1 MNNHLSPEEFVDA
14 IEGALASSRLAHLEQ
29 CEACRQEAA
38 SLGTLARQVDA
49 ATEVPEPSPLFW
61 DHLSR
66 RINEATASDVT
77 PPSGWWRAAWR
88 PMLAGGAM
96 IATAALV
103 VMMRGPLVPGPQPT
117 PALAPSPVSVT
128 SANTP
133 DEPVEEGDAA
143 WDLVVAMAS
152 ELPHEAVHNV
162 LPSGPDTA
170 VLGESMTARERQE
183 FVRLLKQ
190 EMGGLE

>member
-77 PPSGWWRAAWR
+77 PASGWWRAAWR
-88 PMLAGGAM
+88 PLLAGGAM

-103 VMMRGPLVPGPQPT
+103 VMLRGPVAPETAVNPT
-117 PALAPSPVSVT
+117 VATNPVSIT
-128 SANTP
+128 SANASE
-133 DEPVEEGDAA
+133 EPIEEGDAA
-143 WDLVVAMAS
+143 WDLVVAMAN
-152 ELPHEAVHNV
+152 ELSHEAVHDV
-162 LPSGPDTA
+162 LPAGPDTT

-183 FVRLLKQ
+183 FVKLLRQ